1 MAEKYI
7 ERKYVVL
14 IYKIQTFDEC
24 KFKVSDSLIYINIS
38 PSGAEAAVYP
48 ESGGGGGTG
57 QKGHLSQQTF

>member
-24 KFKVSDSLIYINIS
+24 KFKVSDSLIYININ
-38 PSGAEAAVYP
+38 PSGAEAADYL
-48 ESGGGGGTG
+48 ESGRGGGGLTRKGT
-57 QKGHLSQQTF
+57 

>member
-24 KFKVSDSLIYINIS
+24 KFKVSDSLIYININ
-38 PSGAEAAVYP
+38 PSGAEAADYL
-48 ESGGGGGTG
+48 ESGRGGG
-57 QKGHLSQQTF
+57 H